1 LDILLLYTDIYKI
14 TTGGGQAVIRKI
26 IESLPENRFFYF
38 IENEKKSVQR
48 AQNAFP
54 ITLKKASSIK
64 LLNDSNDLS
73 KYEKLHFEIANQ
85 FARSANGKSFDIIE
99 FPDYFPIGNKI
110 FSVLNHHKIIYKK
123 IIMSMHG
130 NISSSHFYSMD
141 YDLEDITTL
150 QKLEL
155 EQFKMADSV
164 YAISE
169 KYANDYKKI
178 FNRDIIQIDPLPF
191 ITLHDNLVIDFQ
203 NEKISLYSIGRTE
216 KLKGQDLF
224 IELLKWI
231 DLSKVNSANII
242 GDEIYD
248 SNGVSSYATLSNIA
262 TNRNIDVKISKSVDQ
277 SQLGKIF
284 NSKSIIILP
293 VRQDTLNL
301 VALQAIFSGCPLV
314 ISSRAGICEYLE
326 NHFPGLPFIKIEFE
340 NFYGSI
346 LEINKL
352 IRDYDNYRT
361 TLIKYINK
369 GNFNHDKFKNSLENV
384 YNIYSNKGGSS
395 DLNPII
401 AYKEMNVPFKRYL
414 NIFLKSILPSEFHLK
429 LISFKNNNN
438 KFDFLK
444 RVLNK
449 YSSIV
454 VFLRAVFWI
463 YYIFKFNH
471 QLKQFENEINKSASK
486 INNFQKSLNRL
497 FRFRFWNLLATNYDQ
512 ITKDYLLYVT
522 YKLRLFR
529 LSKYNNDV
537 DLVKER
543 LLNLNFKEEAFV
555 TSLLHKC
562 NNSDVYN
569 YLEERDFKHRKS
581 SFKKWEY
588 IYDNRQG
595 NAKISIIVSLYNA
608 ASKLNFFLSYLVN
621 QTSYIKG
628 DVEIILV
635 DSGSPTDEFKV
646 YNSFNLGHKLNA
658 VYARSENR
666 ETIQSAWNRGI
677 NLSKGEYL
685 VFLGVDEALYPS
697 SLEKLSNYLD
707 KNKSIDWVMGNTLS
721 TDVDQ
726 YGVFIKDKFVYNR
739 SGATKYHV
747 YLETCYLSWV
757 SGMYRKSIHD
767 NFGFYDEEFRASGD
781 TEFKNRVLKNINVEF
796 IDETLGVFMD
806 YPEVRATGSPVAE
819 VEDSRAWYLF
829 RTGDGIEYL
838 FEYENLETCI
848 NVFKLSICYRK
859 SYKTELSSDLLFALN
874 MAKFVESKFK
884 NSAIP
889 AEIIKSLQYLV
900 DSIINL
906 QSCEK
911 NFTLGGYFRLLN
923 YYFCKSKFKRRLRI
937 FDEKLQTLDYLIV
950 DNMFEQHSWIW

>member
-1 LDILLLYTDIYKI
+1 MDILLFYTDIYKI

-26 IESLPENRFFYF
+26 IDSLPENRFYYF
-38 IENEKKSVQR
+38 IENEKKSNQR

-54 ITLKKASSIK
+54 IALKKASTIK
-64 LLNDSNDLS
+64 LINDQLNIN

-85 FARSANGKSFDIIE
+85 FARSAGGRSFDIIE

-110 FSVLNHHKIIYKK
+110 FSVLRHHNIRYKK

-191 ITLHDNLVIDFQ
+191 ITFHDNLVTDFQ
-203 NEKISLYSIGRTE
+203 NEKVSLYSIGRTE

-248 SNGVSSYATLSNIA
+248 SNGVSSYDSLSNIA
-262 TNRNIDVKISKSVDQ
+262 TNRNIDVKITKSVDQ
-277 SQLGKIF
+277 SQLEKIF

-326 NHFPGLPFIKIEFE
+326 NHFPGLPFIKIDFE

-346 LEINKL
+346 HEINK
-352 IRDYDNYRT
+352 IIGDYDNYRI
-361 TLIKYINK
+361 TLIKYLNK
-369 GNFNHDKFKNSLENV
+369 VNVNHGKLKNSLESV
-384 YNIYSNKGGSS
+384 YDIYSNDLGSL
-395 DLNPII
+395 DLSLIVD
-401 AYKEMNVPFKRYL
+401 YKEMKVPFKRHL
-414 NIFLKSILPSEFHLK
+414 KPLLKPIFSSELLLK
-429 LISFKNNNN
+429 LISFKNNNY
-438 KFDFLK
+438 KFDYFK
-444 RVLNK
+444 SFISK
-449 YSSIV
+449 YSNIDT
-454 VFLRAVFWI
+454 FLRVVYWV
-463 YYIFKFNH
+463 YYIFKFNYR
-471 QLKQFENEINKSASK
+471 LKQFENEKSKQDFKLNSY
-486 INNFQKSLNRL
+486 QKSLNRL
-497 FRFRFWNLLATNYDQ
+497 FRFNFWTLLATNYDQ
-512 ITKDYLLYVT
+512 ITKDYLLYIT
-522 YKLRLFR
+522 YKLRIFR
-529 LSKYNNDV
+529 LSKFDDDV

-543 LLNLNFKEEAFV
+543 LINLNFKEVAFV
-555 TSLLHKC
+555 TGMLHKC

-569 YLEERDFKHRKS
+569 YLQERKLKYTNPS
-581 SFKKWEY
+581 YKKWEY
-588 IYDNRQG
+588 VHDYREG
-595 NAKISIIVSLYNA
+595 HAKISLIVSLYNA
-608 ASKLNFFLSYLVN
+608 ASKLKFFLSYVTI

-635 DSGSPTDEFKV
+635 DSGSPTHEYEVF
-646 YNSFNLGHKLNA
+646 NSFNLVHNLNA
-658 VYARSENR
+658 VYARSEDR

-685 VFLGVDEALYPS
+685 VFLGVDEALYPT
-697 SLEKLSNYLD
+697 SLEKLSNHLD
-707 KNKSIDWVMGNTLS
+707 NNGSIDWVMGNTLS

-726 YGVFIKDKFVYNR
+726 YGVYVKDKFVYNR

-757 SGMYRKSIHD
+757 SGMYRKSIHEK
-767 NFGFYDEEFRASGD
+767 FGFYDEEFRASGD

-806 YPEVRATGSPVAE
+806 YPEIRATGSPIAE

-829 RTGDGIEYL
+829 RTGGGIEYL
-838 FEYENLETCI
+838 FENEKLDTCI
-848 NVFKLSICYRK
+848 SVFKLAICYRK
-859 SYKTELSSDLLFALN
+859 SYKTELSSDLIFALN
-874 MAKFVESKFK
+874 LSKFIVSRFQ
-884 NSAIP
+884 NSPIP
-889 AEIIKSLQYLV
+889 TKIINSLQTLV
-900 DSIINL
+900 DSIIDL
-906 QSCEK
+906 QSCDK
-911 NFTLGGYFRLLN
+911 NFTMDRYYRLLN
-923 YYFCKSKFKRRLRI
+923 YYFCKSKFKYSLKSY
-937 FDEKLQTLDYLIV
+937 DEKLQTLDYLTV